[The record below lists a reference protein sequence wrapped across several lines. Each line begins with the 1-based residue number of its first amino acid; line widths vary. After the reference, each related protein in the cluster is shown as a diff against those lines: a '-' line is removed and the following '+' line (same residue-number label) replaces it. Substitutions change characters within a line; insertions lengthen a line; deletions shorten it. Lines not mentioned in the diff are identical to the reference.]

1 MFKKIF
7 FLILLN
13 IFLLNKAIGSTQYEI
28 IASVNNK
35 PITKLDLQDEI
46 EIIKII
52 NQKKIITTED
62 AKIAL
67 NNLIEEKIKKQEI
80 DNANLD
86 IDKKIVNDLYNSFLK
101 NIKIKNNDIKKKY
114 LILIKNK
121 IKIDRLWKQIII
133 QKYSWKIN
141 INLDEIN
148 EKLSKQKNNITEDL
162 KEKMIL
168 NEKNKKYEVF
178 SKFHLINLKKQSLI
192 KYF

>member
-133 QKYSWKIN
+133 QKYSWKIY

-178 SKFHLINLKKQSLI
+178 SKFHLKNLKKQSLI